1 MPRMKSTY
9 LGSFLLLLLAVPLLH
24 AASETV
30 VLHDAKGENVGTAT
44 LSSMKGGGVK
54 IKLDLKNL
62 PPGEHAKIAFVNYAW
77 RILRW
82 NDEWHGN
89 WTGNYP
95 TAEVA
100 LAALRQELLGIA
112 AAV

>member
-1 MPRMKSTY
+1 MK
-9 LGSFLLLLLAVPLLH
+9 LALLA
-24 AASETV
+24 SSGTIEN
-30 VLHDAKGENVGTAT
+30 GELGDDNIREYDVG
-44 LSSMKGGGVK
+44 G
-54 IKLDLKNL
+54 L

-95 TAEVA
+95 TAESALVA
-100 LAALRQELLGIA
+100 LREELPGIA

>member
-1 MPRMKSTY
+1 MK
-9 LGSFLLLLLAVPLLH
+9 LALLASSKTIKSGLGDGGDIC
-24 AASETV
+24 AY
-30 VLHDAKGENVGTAT
+30 DVG
-44 LSSMKGGGVK
+44 G
-54 IKLDLKNL
+54 L
-62 PPGEHAKIAFVNYAW
+62 PPGEHAKIAFFNYAW

-95 TAEVA
+95 TAEIALVA
-100 LAALRQELLGIA
+100 LREELLGLA

>member
-1 MPRMKSTY
+1 MK
-9 LGSFLLLLLAVPLLH
+9 LALLASSRTIEN
-24 AASETV
+24 SE
-30 VLHDAKGENVGTAT
+30 LGDGNICEYDVG
-44 LSSMKGGGVK
+44 G
-54 IKLDLKNL
+54 L

-89 WTGNYP
+89 WTGNYSN
-95 TAEVA
+95 AEAALVA
-100 LAALRQELLGIA
+100 LREELLGIA

>member
-1 MPRMKSTY
+1 MK
-9 LGSFLLLLLAVPLLH
+9 LALC
-24 AASETV
+24 ASSKTI
-30 VLHDAKGENVGTAT
+30 KSGEFGDGDIFGYDVG
-44 LSSMKGGGVK
+44 G
-54 IKLDLKNL
+54 L

>member
-1 MPRMKSTY
+1 MKLT
-9 LGSFLLLLLAVPLLH
+9 LLA
-24 AASETV
+24 STKEI
-30 VLHDAKGENVGTAT
+30 KR
-44 LSSMKGGGVK
+44 GGVG
-54 IKLDLKNL
+54 DGDVCGYDVGGL

-95 TAEVA
+95 TAESALVA
-100 LAALRQELLGIA
+100 LREDLVGLA

>member
-1 MPRMKSTY
+1 MKLALLASSKTMKS
-9 LGSFLLLLLAVPLLH
+9 
-24 AASETV
+24 
-30 VLHDAKGENVGTAT
+30 GEPGDGDICGYDVG
-44 LSSMKGGGVK
+44 G
-54 IKLDLKNL
+54 L
-62 PPGEHAKIAFVNYAW
+62 PSGEHAKIAFFNYAW

-100 LAALRQELLGIA
+100 LAALREELLEMA